1 MVQLVQ
7 LVRPVQPVLLVWTG
21 TGIIQKP
28 QPSMRY
34 RLLMVEVY
42 HLQ

>member
-21 TGIIQKP
+21 TGIIQKQQVLYP
-28 QPSMRY
+28 
-34 RLLMVEVY
+34 
-42 HLQ
+42 